1 MILVPLSTN
10 FLESVVN
17 SKIQY
22 LIVLFYVMFF
32 GTSKYCFIPC
42 PGEGS
47 PQILRVSF
55 SNLEGYNSA
64 FGERVSVNS
73 ADALDQGNSP

>member
-22 LIVLFYVMFF
+22 LIVLFYVMFC
-32 GTSKYCFIPC
+32 GTSKYCFVPC
-42 PGEGS
+42 PPEGS
-47 PQILRVSF
+47 PGRVPSDLAGPD
-55 SNLEGYNSA
+55 SNLEGRLWHSLQDLA
-64 FGERVSVNS
+64 TG
-73 ADALDQGNSP
+73 